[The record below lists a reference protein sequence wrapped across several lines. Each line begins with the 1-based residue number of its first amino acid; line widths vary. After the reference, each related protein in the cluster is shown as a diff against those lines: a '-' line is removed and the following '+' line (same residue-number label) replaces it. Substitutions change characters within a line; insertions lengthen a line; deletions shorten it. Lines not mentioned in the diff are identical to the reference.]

1 MPDFQNQIQD
11 IFTKACNCLKVTGF
25 HFRVMNRTA
34 PVNNPR
40 SFRIAY
46 TNLKTKLVA
55 IDILTPRKRE
65 PKSIASI
72 LRTLAHEIAHHQKKP
87 FKQLYRG
94 HVITRSHYPQ
104 FYKQVNKNIG
114 KLKSDPVLSQ
124 YFV

>member
-1 MPDFQNQIQD
+1 MLDFQNQIKN
-11 IFTKACNCLKVTGF
+11 IFNEACNSLKVMGF

-46 TNLKTKLVA
+46 TNLKTKLIA

-72 LRTLAHEIAHHQKKP
+72 LRIMAHEIAHHQKKP

-94 HVITRSHYPQ
+94 HIITRSHYPA
-104 FYKQVNKNIG
+104 FYKQVNRNIS
-114 KLKSDPVLSQ
+114 KLKSDPILSQ
-124 YFV
+124 YFA